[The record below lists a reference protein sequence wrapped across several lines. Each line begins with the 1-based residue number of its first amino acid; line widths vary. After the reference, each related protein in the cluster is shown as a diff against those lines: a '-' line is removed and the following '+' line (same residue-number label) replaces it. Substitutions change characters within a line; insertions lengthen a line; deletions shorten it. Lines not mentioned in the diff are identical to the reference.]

1 MKKYRIKQ
9 IKKDGCFNLYRV
21 ESRSWLFFWE
31 PRSNFDTL
39 DQAKSYILRLKREDS
54 KPVTSV
60 VHKE

>member
-9 IKKDGCFNLYRV
+9 IKKDGYFNVYRV
-21 ESRSWLFFWE
+21 ESRSWLFFWKAR
-31 PRSNFDTL
+31 RSFNTL
-39 DQAKSYILRLKREDS
+39 DQAKSYILNLKREDS